1 LPFASNTSNDFGD
14 INKKGCSATAPN
26 KTKINY
32 ESCNYQ
38 NYFAKVQNFNLPKQ
52 NSGNKLLTIVQFLIV
67 AGCIIIMKTV
77 YKFII
82 DDIY

>member
-38 NYFAKVQNFNLPKQ
+38 NYFAKVQN
-52 NSGNKLLTIVQFLIV
+52 SGNKLLTIAQFLIV